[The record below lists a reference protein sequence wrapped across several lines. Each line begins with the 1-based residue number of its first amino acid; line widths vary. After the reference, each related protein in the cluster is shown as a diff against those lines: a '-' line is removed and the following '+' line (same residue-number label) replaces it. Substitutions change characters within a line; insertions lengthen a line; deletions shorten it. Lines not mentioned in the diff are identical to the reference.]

1 MPAVADVTAEPVPDL
16 DRVAADLFERLRQ
29 IGADGVG
36 ITRET
41 FGPGEGAAF
50 DLVEAV
56 AREQGL
62 IAARDAAANLAIT
75 LPTTPEALGPT
86 PDRPCVIVAS
96 HLDSVPQGGNF
107 DGAAGV
113 VAGLLSLLRMHAAG
127 ARPPRPP
134 RLMAIRGEE
143 SAWYGKAYLGSSALF
158 GRLAADDLALVH
170 RSGGRTLA
178 EAMTAAGADLARVA
192 AGERLLDPASVA
204 AYFELHIEQGPVLV
218 ARALPTAIVTG
229 IRGNVRHGRI
239 VCRGDAGHSGAVP
252 RWLRRD
258 AVFAVAELISRLDEH
273 WRVLQ
278 EQGLDLVVTVGIIAT
293 NPAEHAISRIPGEA
307 SFSFEVRSQ
316 SRDTLEAFY
325 HLTRTECRAIER
337 ARKVEFVFD
346 RRLDSAPA
354 RMDEGL
360 VKRLLVHSQA
370 LGLPVETVPSGAGHD
385 AALFANEG
393 IPSAMIFIRNDKGSH
408 NPDERMDMA
417 DFRSGAEILHRAL
430 CEASGAG
437 DVA

>member
-1 MPAVADVTAEPVPDL
+1 MAALDPARLAG
-16 DRVAADLFERLRQ
+16 DLFGRLAR

-50 DLVEAV
+50 DLLEAT
-56 AREQGL
+56 ARDHGL
-62 IAARDAAANLAIT
+62 LVARDAAANLAIT
-75 LPTTPEALGPT
+75 LPTTPDGLVPT
-86 PDRPCVIVAS
+86 AAQSCVIVAS

-113 VAGLLSLLRMHAAG
+113 VAGLLSLLRMQAAG
-127 ARPPRPP
+127 VRPQRAP

-158 GRLAADDLALVH
+158 GQLSADDLALCH
-170 RSGGRTLA
+170 RAGAPMLA
-178 EAMTAAGADLARVA
+178 EAMAGAGADLGRIR
-192 AGERLLDPASVA
+192 AGERLLDPAAVA

-218 ARALPTAIVTG
+218 ARSLPTAIVTG
-229 IRGNVRHGRI
+229 IRGNVRHAR
-239 VCRGDAGHSGAVP
+239 VLCRGEAGHSGAVP

-258 AVFAVAELISRLDEH
+258 AVIAMAELISRLDEH

-278 EQGLDLVVTVGIIAT
+278 EQGLDLVVTFGIVGT
-293 NPAEHAISRIPGEA
+293 NAAEHAISRIPGEA
-307 SFSFEVRSQ
+307 AFSFEVRSQ

-325 HLTRTECRAIER
+325 HLMRTECRAIER

-360 VKRLLVHSQA
+360 VKRLLAHSRA
-370 LGLPVETVPSGAGHD
+370 LDLPVETVPSGAGHD
-385 AALFANEG
+385 AAIFANEG
-393 IPSAMIFIRNDKGSH
+393 VPSAMIFIRNDKGSH
-408 NPDERMDMA
+408 NPEERMDMA
-417 DFRSGAEILHRAL
+417 DFLAGAELLHRAL
-430 CEASGAG
+430 LEATGAG
-437 DVA
+437 EPA

>member
-1 MPAVADVTAEPVPDL
+1 MEGQATAILAALDPARLAG
-16 DRVAADLFERLRQ
+16 DLFGRLAR

-50 DLVEAV
+50 DLLEAT
-56 AREQGL
+56 ARDHGL
-62 IAARDAAANLAIT
+62 LVARDAAANLAIT
-75 LPTTPEALGPT
+75 LPTTPDGLVPT
-86 PDRPCVIVAS
+86 AAQSCVIVAS

-113 VAGLLSLLRMHAAG
+113 VAGLLSLLRMQAAG
-127 ARPPRPP
+127 VRPQRAP

-158 GRLAADDLALVH
+158 GQLSADDLALCH
-170 RSGGRTLA
+170 RAGAPMLA
-178 EAMTAAGADLARVA
+178 EAMAGAGADLGRIR
-192 AGERLLDPASVA
+192 AGERLLDPAAVA

-218 ARALPTAIVTG
+218 ARSLPTAIVTG
-229 IRGNVRHGRI
+229 IRGNVRHAR
-239 VCRGDAGHSGAVP
+239 VLCRGEAGHSGAVP

-258 AVFAVAELISRLDEH
+258 AVIAMAELISRLDEH

-278 EQGLDLVVTVGIIAT
+278 EQGLDLVVTFGIVGT
-293 NPAEHAISRIPGEA
+293 NAAEHAISRIPGEA
-307 SFSFEVRSQ
+307 AFSFEVRSQ

-325 HLTRTECRAIER
+325 HLMRTECRAIER

-360 VKRLLVHSQA
+360 VKRLLAHSRA
-370 LGLPVETVPSGAGHD
+370 LDLPVETVPSGAGHD
-385 AALFANEG
+385 AAIFANEG
-393 IPSAMIFIRNDKGSH
+393 VPSAMIFIRNDKGSH
-408 NPDERMDMA
+408 NPEERMDMA
-417 DFRSGAEILHRAL
+417 DFLAGAELLHRAL
-430 CEASGAG
+430 LEATGAG
-437 DVA
+437 EPA

>member
-1 MPAVADVTAEPVPDL
+1 MEGRIPNAVDLDAVATELFAGLAE
-16 DRVAADLFERLRQ
+16 

-50 DLVEAV
+50 DLLEET
-56 AREQGL
+56 ARRHGL
-62 IAARDAAANLAIT
+62 LTARDGAANLSIT
-75 LPTTPEALGPT
+75 LPTTADGLTPT
-86 PDRPCVIVAS
+86 PARPCVVVAS

-107 DGAAGV
+107 DGAAGI
-113 VAGLLSLLRMHAAG
+113 VAGLLSLLRMQADGVA
-127 ARPPRPP
+127 PPRPP

-158 GRLAADDLALVH
+158 GLLSADDLALKH
-170 RSGGRTLA
+170 RSADHRLA
-178 EAMTAAGADLARVA
+178 DAMAAAGADLGAIRQGV
-192 AGERLLDPASVA
+192 RLLDPAAVA

-218 ARALPTAIVTG
+218 ARSFPTAVVTG
-229 IRGNVRHGRI
+229 IRGNIRHAR
-239 VCRGDAGHSGAVP
+239 VLCRGEAGHSGAVP

-258 AVFAVAELISRLDEH
+258 AVLAMAELMTRLDEH

-278 EQGLDLVVTVGIIAT
+278 EQGLDLVVTFGIVGTSA
-293 NPAEHAISRIPGEA
+293 AEHAISRIPGEA
-307 SFSFEVRSQ
+307 AFSFEVRSQ

-325 HLTRTECRAIER
+325 HLMRTEARAIER

-354 RMDEGL
+354 RMDEAL
-360 VKRLLVHSQA
+360 VKRLLALSGR

-385 AALFANEG
+385 AAIFANEG
-393 IPSAMIFIRNDKGSH
+393 VPSAMIFIRNDKGSH
-408 NPDERMDMA
+408 NPEERMDMA
-417 DFRSGAEILHRAL
+417 DFHAGAELLHLAL
-430 CEASGAG
+430 CEATGAG
-437 DVA
+437 AAA

>member
-1 MPAVADVTAEPVPDL
+1 MEGRIQP
-16 DRVAADLFERLRQ
+16 AADLDAVAAGLFDRLAA

-41 FGPGEGAAF
+41 FGAGEGAAF

-56 AREQGL
+56 AREHGL
-62 IAARDAAANLAIT
+62 LAARDAAANLSIT
-75 LPTTPEALGPT
+75 LPATPDGLAPT
-86 PDRPCVIVAS
+86 PDRPCVVVAS

-113 VAGLLSLLRMHAAG
+113 VAGLLSLLRMRDAG
-127 ARPPRPP
+127 LVPRLPP

-158 GRLAADDLALVH
+158 GRLAADDLELKH
-170 RSGGRTLA
+170 RSDGHRLA
-178 EAMTAAGADLARVA
+178 DAMAAAGADLARIR
-192 AGERLLDPASVA
+192 AGERLLDPAAVA

-218 ARALPTAIVTG
+218 ARSLPTAVVTG
-229 IRGNVRHGRI
+229 IRGNIRHARV
-239 VCRGDAGHSGAVP
+239 VCRGEAGHSGAVP

-258 AVFAVAELISRLDEH
+258 AVLAMAELMTRLDEH

-278 EQGLDLVVTVGIIAT
+278 EQGLDLVVTFGIVGTIA
-293 NPAEHAISRIPGEA
+293 AEHAISRIPGEA
-307 SFSFEVRSQ
+307 AFSFEVRSQ

-325 HLTRTECRAIER
+325 HLMRTECRAIER
-337 ARKVEFVFD
+337 ARKVEFAFD

-360 VKRLLVHSQA
+360 VKRLLALSGR

-393 IPSAMIFIRNDKGSH
+393 VPSAMIFIRNDKGSH
-408 NPDERMDMA
+408 NPEERMDMA
-417 DFRSGAEILHRAL
+417 DFRAGAELLHLAL
-430 CEASGAG
+430 CEAAGAG
-437 DVA
+437 DGS